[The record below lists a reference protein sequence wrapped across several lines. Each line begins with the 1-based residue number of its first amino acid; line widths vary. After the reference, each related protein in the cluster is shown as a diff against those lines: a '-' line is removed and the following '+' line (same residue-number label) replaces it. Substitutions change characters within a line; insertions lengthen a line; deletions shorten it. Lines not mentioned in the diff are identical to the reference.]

1 MKISIIGGAGRV
13 GTAIAYALLNLNS
26 MRLKELVLVDIMKD
40 AVQGEA
46 LDLGHAAVALSP
58 GTKVTGTDDYSAI
71 KGSDAVIFV
80 AGKARKPG
88 ETREML
94 FDFNSKITRIAAEKI
109 REFAP
114 AAKVVVVTNPSTQLG
129 KVMQEA
135 TGFPADRI
143 IVMDNQLDT
152 ARLRYYI
159 AKETGKSVTGLKS
172 KTVGEHGES
181 MEFRIEDQMTDG
193 QAEKARQLTKDAG
206 MTIIKLKGHTCWGI
220 AAQVAEE
227 VKNLTKQK

>member
-13 GTAIAYALLNLNS
+13 GSATAFALLNEVKP
-26 MRLKELVLVDIMKD
+26 KELVLIDILKD

-46 LDLGHAAVALSP
+46 LDLGHATVAISP
-58 GTKVTGTDDYSAI
+58 GTEVKGSDDYSSI
-71 KGSDAVIFV
+71 RNSDMVIFV
-80 AGKARKPG
+80 AGRARKPD
-88 ETREML
+88 ETREAL
-94 FDFNSKITRIAAEKI
+94 FEFNSRIARIAAEKI
-109 REFAP
+109 KQFAP
-114 AAKVVVVTNPSTQLG
+114 GSRVIVVTNPSTQLG

-135 TGFPADRI
+135 TGFPKERI

-159 AKETGKSVTGLKS
+159 AKETGKGMAGLKS
-172 KTVGEHGES
+172 RTVGEHGES
-181 MEFRIEDQMTDG
+181 MEFRIEDQITDG
-193 QAEKARQLTKDAG
+193 QAEKAKQLTKDAG

-227 VKNLTKQK
+227 VKKLVLK

>member
-1 MKISIIGGAGRV
+1 MKIAIIGGAGRV
-13 GTAIAYALLNLNS
+13 GSSIAFALLQS
-26 MRLKELVLVDIMKD
+26 VKPRELVLVDILKD

-71 KGSDAVIFV
+71 KGSDIVIFV

-109 REFAP
+109 KQFAP
-114 AAKVVVVTNPSTQLG
+114 GSRVVVVTNPSTQLG
-129 KVMQEA
+129 KVVQEA
-135 TGFPADRI
+135 TGFPEDRI
-143 IVMDNQLDT
+143 VVMDNQLDT

-159 AKETGKSVTGLKS
+159 SQETGQSVTGLKS

-181 MEFRIEDQMTDG
+181 MEFRIEDQMTNG

-227 VKNLTKQK
+227 VKRLVK